1 MGFVVVARNLRSVHA
16 EIDLLVRRRRLYAAV
31 EVKARTHHPA
41 PERLVGVPQLQ
52 RLERALRAL
61 APGLRPR
68 PRSLRIDIVAVT
80 GSGDRT
86 ELRHFV
92 ARGPFAPRPAPHS

>member
-1 MGFVVVARNLRSVHA
+1 MARNLRTVYG

-31 EVKARTHHPA
+31 EVKTRTWHPA
-41 PERLVGVPQLQ
+41 PERLVRISQLQ

-61 APGLRPR
+61 VPLLRPR
-68 PRSLRIDIVAVT
+68 PRSLRIDVVAVT
-80 GSGDRT
+80 GPRDRP

-92 ARGPFAPRPAPHS
+92 ARGPFSPRPDPYS